1 MGDETLPIG
10 RFSPASGLWIDR
22 TDKSI
27 KITGQMELYG
37 AEATAARAASIQS
50 SINSTWTKIFSD
62 GYSVSCNITV
72 RMKGTGSGP
81 AAQIEAVKQS
91 GPSNVN
97 TLPGMDRKM
106 TLNANNPNAFTWTC
120 AHEFGHVLG
129 LDDRYIESMYSKVVG
144 TFGGDR
150 TTTAQKGY
158 ETNLMAVSN
167 GTLAKQNVV
176 DLISEN
182 EKSPY
187 WMNDDDEV
195 RDWVDA
201 HSSGE
206 ISKLSGEI
214 KLRAIKVL
222 MGGWISDDDMNA
234 IEKICLS
241 VTTKAESEKIQKGI
255 DLLDFT
261 SIGQRTW
268 MRVIFTRMIGGRI

>member
-1 MGDETLPIG
+1 
-10 RFSPASGLWIDR
+10 
-22 TDKSI
+22 
-27 KITGQMELYG
+27 
-37 AEATAARAASIQS
+37 
-50 SINSTWTKIFSD
+50 
-62 GYSVSCNITV
+62 
-72 RMKGTGSGP
+72 
-81 AAQIEAVKQS
+81 
-91 GPSNVN
+91 
-97 TLPGMDRKM
+97 
-106 TLNANNPNAFTWTC
+106 
-120 AHEFGHVLG
+120 
-129 LDDRYIESMYSKVVG
+129 
-144 TFGGDR
+144 
-150 TTTAQKGY
+150 
-158 ETNLMAVSN
+158 
-167 GTLAKQNVV
+167 
-176 DLISEN
+176 
-182 EKSPY
+182 
-187 WMNDDDEV
+187 MNDDDEV